1 MAVGQKSEIR
11 QEETPANQGTAG
23 SAGDVEMQASGSE
36 DIWDEERLEN
46 ALKALKEMHIQLR
59 SLRTT
64 IPRFVAPLST
74 KQSSPEALF
83 RSFSASAM
91 TANQEVNLFREMM
104 TDQETKKIL
113 ERAKESREKSK
124 TGIESWKVTDHP
136 DWLVKDT

>member
-1 MAVGQKSEIR
+1 MAVGQKSEVR
-11 QEETPANQGTAG
+11 QAETPTNQDTAG
-23 SAGDVEMQASGSE
+23 SAGDVEMQASGPE

-64 IPRFVAPLST
+64 IPRFIAPLST
-74 KQSSPEALF
+74 KQPSPEALF
-83 RSFSASAM
+83 SSFSASAIM
-91 TANQEVNLFREMM
+91 ANQEVNRFREMM

-113 ERAKESREKSK
+113 ERAKESRDKSK

-136 DWLVKDT
+136 DWLVKGT